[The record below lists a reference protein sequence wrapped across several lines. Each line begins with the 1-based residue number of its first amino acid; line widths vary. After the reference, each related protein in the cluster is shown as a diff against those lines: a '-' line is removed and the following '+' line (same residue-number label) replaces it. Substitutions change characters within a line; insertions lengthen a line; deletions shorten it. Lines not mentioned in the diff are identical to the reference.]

1 MRDLEVLLQTFVNSA
16 PSYKVM
22 MKVKQMYMCL
32 YLYILNTAIHT
43 WRMMFL
49 RILRF
54 APSNLPMSLEQ
65 DPVALEVSISQLFLL
80 VRVHAGGR
88 CAHEDGS
95 AHIGD
100 GTTHSHHK

>member
-1 MRDLEVLLQTFVNSA
+1 
-16 PSYKVM
+16 
-22 MKVKQMYMCL
+22 MYV
-32 YLYILNTAIHT
+32 YIYIYILNTAILT

-65 DPVALEVSISQLFLL
+65 DPLALEVSRSQLFLL

-100 GTTHSHHK
+100 GTTHTIQIKYTD